1 MLYAS
6 RGELSEYYPEAS
18 PRNTMSS
25 SEYYLEASSQ
35 NVMSSVQYT
44 RMFVVSLKNT
54 LKLKFESDE
63 MQFVCAFSHTLVIFK
78 HAWKFSK
85 ACGATKERKEF
96 KGGARGLGSTIC
108 RFLLHLGT
116 CSKYTVPKV
125 AKLDLQEHSA
135 KVAWKGGQM
144 DSPTSKTIF

>member
-63 MQFVCAFSHTLVIFK
+63 MQFVCAFSHTLAISK
-78 HAWKFSK
+78 HA
-85 ACGATKERKEF
+85 
-96 KGGARGLGSTIC
+96 
-108 RFLLHLGT
+108 
-116 CSKYTVPKV
+116 
-125 AKLDLQEHSA
+125 
-135 KVAWKGGQM
+135 
-144 DSPTSKTIF
+144 